1 MSIKVMDKVW
11 DRYPEGGG
19 ELNLALKLADY
30 ADDDGTHIF
39 PSIETM
45 AAKTRQSERA
55 VQYQIKRMVKRG
67 WLILVANEGG
77 GRGRAREY
85 RISPEW
91 LKGADL
97 APISVGP
104 KGEESAPNGK
114 GANGDA
120 KGAIGDV
127 KGANESAKG
136 CKAFAPDSS
145 GTTTEPSEN
154 RQGARQAPRIA
165 LHVELRALELPD
177 WLPAEAWLDW
187 CEHREAKERKSDIPW
202 TRPAAKVTLKKLAKI
217 RDGGRDVVTAI
228 EESVF
233 RGWTGIWEAK
243 DETTGDAATGGAPDG
258 WWADEAGWREQGK
271 RLGIDPSRFQYFEQ
285 FKAKVCKSLG
295 PGAWMEYLLAAVSRE
310 SEARGEALYAYFNDI
325 PRDQV
330 AQREA
335 A

>member
-1 MSIKVMDKVW
+1 MDKVW

-97 APISVGP
+97 APISVGS

-114 GANGDA
+114 GASDDR
-120 KGAIGDV
+120 KGAVDDV

-145 GTTTEPSEN
+145 GSANEPSEN
-154 RQGARQAPRIA
+154 HQGARRAPRIA

-187 CEHREAKERKSDIPW
+187 CEHREAKERKAGIPW
-202 TRPAAKVTLKKLAKI
+202 TRPAAKVTLKKLTKI
-217 RDGGRDVVTAI
+217 RSLAHDVVSAI
-228 EESVF
+228 DESVF

-243 DETTGDAATGGAPDG
+243 DAEAEANRTTGAPAG
-258 WWADEAGWREQGK
+258 WWMTESGIVSRGAQ
-271 RLGIDPSRFQYFEQ
+271 LGIARKDGQVFEQ
-285 FKAKVCKSLG
+285 FKARVFKAAG
-295 PGAWMEYLLAAVSRE
+295 PGEWMEEMLRTVARE
-310 SEARGEALYAYFNDI
+310 SDARYEALYAYFNDI